1 MLNRDFKDKFEL
13 ATLID
18 TLNFIKNSGHLIKK
32 EISQMKILRE
42 KDDPEKIKEYC
53 KRQNNIKMFFN
64 NSRNMVEES
73 IKVEKE

>member
-1 MLNRDFKDKFEL
+1 LLNRDFKDKFEL

-53 KRQNNIKMFFN
+53 KR
-64 NSRNMVEES
+64 
-73 IKVEKE
+73 